1 MKLFFTYLGGFIAF
15 SVLILFA
22 CNIWTRKVP
31 ASTPATWLMWTILD
45 ALLLVTTLANH
56 KPGWLPGAW
65 TLGAGSVTVALIV
78 RGKWLWS
85 YKETISAIG
94 AAIATYIWLSYGAM
108 LGLIAGVVAMNTAG
122 IPNFIDLWKNPI
134 RGTWPVWGFT
144 AVACLCTLLGSDWS
158 SGGII
163 LAASAMFFNGLL
175 LCIVLFKQP
184 TKVTEDTYHK
194 RNRTYS
200 YSEHD

>member
-1 MKLFFTYLGGFIAF
+1 VAFDVLEHVHPDEFGG
-15 SVLILFA
+15 LILFA
-22 CNIWTRKVP
+22 RNIWTRKVP
-31 ASTPATWLMWTILD
+31 ASTPASWLMWTIMD

-65 TLGAGSVTVALIV
+65 TLGAGSVTAALIV

-108 LGLIAGVVAMNTAG
+108 LGLIAGIVAMNTAG

-144 AVACLCTLLGSDWS
+144 VLACFCTLLGSDWS
-158 SGGII
+158 LNGTI
-163 LAASAMFFNGLL
+163 LALTSAFFNGLI
-175 LCIVLFKQP
+175 LCVVLFKKP
-184 TKVTEDTYHK
+184 TKVTENTCH
-194 RNRTYS
+194 RCTRTYS
-200 YSEHD
+200 YSELD

>member
-1 MKLFFTYLGGFIAF
+1 MILEVVLKLFFTYLGGFVAF
-15 SVLILFA
+15 SVLIMFA
-22 CNIWTRKVP
+22 RNVWTRKVP
-31 ASTPATWLMWTILD
+31 ASTPASWLMWTILD
-45 ALLLVTTLANH
+45 VLLLVTTLANH

-78 RGKWLWS
+78 RGKWIWS

-108 LGLIAGVVAMNTAG
+108 LGLVASIAAMNIAG

-144 AVACLCTLLGSDWS
+144 AVACFLTLLGSDWS
-158 SGGII
+158 FGGII
-163 LAASAMFFNGLL
+163 LATTSMFFNGLL
-175 LCIVLFKQP
+175 LCIVLFRKSTP
-184 TKVTEDTYHK
+184 
-194 RNRTYS
+194 R
-200 YSEHD
+200 